1 MTPGEWIFILVMA
14 TTLAG
19 ALAAVLSG
27 SLIYAMFGL
36 VTAMFGIAG
45 IYIYLNAPFLAMM
58 QILIYVGAI
67 SILIV
72 FAIMLAGPMY
82 RRPREW
88 TSLAKFAAALVVA
101 LLSLL
106 VLSKVIIGTFR
117 TASGAKPLVVTTHEL
132 GRVFLD
138 RLTLPF
144 ELISLL
150 IVVSIIGAIMLAL
163 FSKEEKGGK

>member
-27 SLIYAMFGL
+27 SLIYALFGL

-67 SILIV
+67 SILIA

-82 RRPREW
+82 RKPKEW
-88 TSLAKFAAALVVA
+88 TSMTKFAAALAVA

-106 VLSKVIIGTFR
+106 VLVGVIMGTFR
-117 TASGAKPLVVTTHEL
+117 TATGAKPLVVTTQEL

-138 RLTLPF
+138 KLTLPF

-163 FSKEEKGGK
+163 FSKERK

>member
-67 SILIV
+67 SILIA

-82 RRPREW
+82 RKPREW

-106 VLSKVIIGTFR
+106 VLAKIIMGTFR
-117 TASGAKPLVVTTHEL
+117 TVNG
-132 GRVFLD
+132 
-138 RLTLPF
+138 
-144 ELISLL
+144 
-150 IVVSIIGAIMLAL
+150 
-163 FSKEEKGGK
+163 

>member
-1 MTPGEWIFILVMA
+1 MNAGEVIFILVLAVTM
-14 TTLAG
+14 AG

-27 SLIYAMFGL
+27 SLIYAMVGL
-36 VTAMFGIAG
+36 VTAMFGMAG
-45 IYIYLNAPFLAMM
+45 IYVYLNAPFLAMM

-67 SILIV
+67 SILIA

-82 RRPREW
+82 RKPREW
-88 TSLAKFAAALVVA
+88 TSLAKFAAALAIA

-106 VLSKVIIGTFR
+106 VLVKVVRETFPA
-117 TASGAKPLVVTTHEL
+117 THGAKPLVVTTQEI
-132 GRVFLD
+132 GRVFFD

-150 IVVSIIGAIMLAL
+150 IVVGIIGAIMLAL
-163 FSKEEKGGK
+163 FSKGEK